1 MEMAARSVKR
11 RGGNVVSA
19 IEDFL
24 GRFEE
29 EGRYRE
35 GSGFLPV
42 TFLTNKGSRFAG
54 KFSFQDGLCIRAEM
68 DGYSQWGYPDNSPLS
83 DVQFSLVLDPETILT
98 VQIDQGRITHH
109 YVPEVKTSKQDF
121 LTNFRLAR
129 NLFAHPRVDTDNAAL
144 DKDSIKRMVVR
155 AALWLT
161 PKSVAGFNAAH
172 FLELGA
178 ARQLELQ
185 RLVSEFREI
194 ATSVPPNK
202 PATGDQYDR
211 ARLIFMEL
219 MEILDPYLFSPQ
231 EGKQVEEAL
240 KKVAFPPWA
249 LNWDYELGSDPDGTP
264 SVLVT
269 IFVDDESLP
278 RRELGRFA
286 SSMTNKIRTA
296 LNEVGSQRWPNIIVR
311 TGVEHK
317 AG

>member
-1 MEMAARSVKR
+1 M
-11 RGGNVVSA
+11 SA

-24 GRFEE
+24 GRFDER
-29 EGRYRE
+29 GQYRE
-35 GSGFLPV
+35 GSGTFPV
-42 TFLTNKGSRFAG
+42 TFLTNKGSRYPG
-54 KFSFQDGLCIRAEM
+54 KFSFLDGLCIRAEM
-68 DGYSQWGYPDNSPLS
+68 DGYPPWVYPDNSPLS
-83 DVQFSLVLDPETILT
+83 GAQFTLLLDPETTLT
-98 VQIDQGRITHH
+98 VQVDQGRIARHD
-109 YVPEVKTSKQDF
+109 VPEGKTSKQDF

-129 NLFAHPRVDTDNAAL
+129 NLFVHPRVATDSASL
-144 DKDSIKRMVVR
+144 DQDSIKRMVVR

-172 FLELGA
+172 FPELGA
-178 ARQLELQ
+178 DRQLELQ
-185 RLVSEFREI
+185 RLVKEFREI
-194 ATSVPPNK
+194 AASVPPNK
-202 PATGDQYDR
+202 PATGDQYDK
-211 ARLIFMEL
+211 ARPIFL
-219 MEILDPYLFSPQ
+219 KLLEILDPYLFSPQ

-240 KKVAFPPWA
+240 KNVAFPPWA

-286 SSMTNKIRTA
+286 SSMTSKIHAA

-311 TGVEHK
+311 AAVEHK